1 MRSMPGRPRTIRE
14 AQTSA
19 YLYCP
24 PRNPWPAGVS
34 TVQHTGSPAA
44 KITGWLFP
52 LESGL
57 PGDRGLKASTLTSR
71 MDLYTSMSTG
81 WPTSL

>member
-1 MRSMPGRPRTIRE
+1 M
-14 AQTSA
+14 
-19 YLYCP
+19 
-24 PRNPWPAGVS
+24 
-34 TVQHTGSPAA
+34 QHPGSPAA

-81 WPTSL
+81 LPTPL